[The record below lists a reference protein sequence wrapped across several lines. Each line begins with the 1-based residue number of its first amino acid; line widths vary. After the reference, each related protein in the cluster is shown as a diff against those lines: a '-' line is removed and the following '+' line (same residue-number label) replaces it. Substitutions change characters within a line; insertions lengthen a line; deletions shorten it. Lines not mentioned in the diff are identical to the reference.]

1 MSNQRSR
8 KWITTVIVLAVV
20 VAGMAYLLPL
30 FQTPELPEGIASGNG
45 RIEATEVDITTK
57 YGGRLAG
64 VLSKEGDTV
73 DLNQTLAQIDT
84 RELDAQVRRA
94 KAEVRRAQQ
103 ERNVAIAVIAQR
115 KSELSLVQKDLERAK
130 GLYENDSISLE
141 QLQRDETAVDTAR
154 ATLAAARAQV
164 SNAEA
169 AIEAAIANTE
179 LIKTQKDDSVLRAP
193 INGRV
198 LYRLAEPGEV
208 LPAGGKVLTV
218 FDPTDIYMTLFLP
231 TQQATRVAVGAEARV
246 VLEGIEEFVI
256 PARVSFVAPR
266 AQFTPKEVET
276 RTEREKLMFRIK
288 VQLDAEFIMQYP
300 ALAKTGIPG
309 VAYIRLNENA
319 AWPASLQSVERRQ

>member
-8 KWITTVIVLAVV
+8 KWITTVIVLAIV

-30 FQTPELPEGIASGNG
+30 FKTPELPEGIASGNG

-94 KAEVRRAQQ
+94 RAEERRAQQ

-288 VQLDAEFIMQYP
+288 VQLDVEFIMQYP